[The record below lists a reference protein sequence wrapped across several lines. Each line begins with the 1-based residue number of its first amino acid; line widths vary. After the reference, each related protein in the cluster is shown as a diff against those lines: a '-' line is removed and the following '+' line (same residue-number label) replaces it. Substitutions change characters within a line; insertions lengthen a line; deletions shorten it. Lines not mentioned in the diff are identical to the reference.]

1 MAVRGETMTSLRR
14 ETRSIFAP
22 PTPPSHRHP
31 DAGSNESP
39 KTQHLHP
46 AGVSRNPPFNNT
58 YSANTNNTLHG
69 G

>member
-1 MAVRGETMTSLRR
+1 MAVRGETMTSLHG
-14 ETRSIFAP
+14 ETCSIFGP
-22 PTPPSHRHP
+22 PPDRHP

-46 AGVSRNPPFNNT
+46 AGVSRNPLFNNS
-58 YSANTNNTLHG
+58 YSANTNNTFHG